1 MSNEVMNFNF
11 DGAEV
16 RVKTN
21 ENNEPWFVAKDVCS
35 YFGDSDHK
43 RSIGRLDED
52 ETQQADVVDSMGRN
66 QKATIVNESGLYH
79 LLFNFQP
86 AKARS
91 KDGGAQIAP
100 HIAER
105 LEKVNA
111 FKRWVTHEVLPSIR
125 KSGGYIAAKA
135 DETPEMIMARAIKLA
150 DETINRQKL
159 QLEEKDKKIA
169 EVNRQIEMD
178 KPKVVFAE
186 SIAVAKTSILVGEM
200 AKLIKQSTGID
211 IGQNRFFDYLRGNGF
226 LHSTGSQKNLPTQKS
241 VDRGLFEIKE
251 GTRLNSNGVS
261 VITRTPKI
269 TGRGQ
274 LYFINLFKKESNSLP
289 LM

>member
-1 MSNEVMNFNF
+1 MSAEVMNFKF
-11 DGAEV
+11 EGADV
-16 RVKTN
+16 RVNTDG
-21 ENNEPWFVAKDVCS
+21 NNNPWFVAKDVCQILELS
-35 YFGDSDHK
+35 NPRSSTALLDSDEK
-43 RSIGRLDED
+43 
-52 ETQQADVVDSMGRN
+52 DVHIMDTPSGA
-66 QKATIVNESGLYH
+66 QKMTVVNEAGLYS
-79 LLFNFQP
+79 LIMRSRKP
-86 AKARS
+86 EAK
-91 KDGGAQIAP
+91 
-100 HIAER
+100 
-105 LEKVNA
+105 A

-125 KSGGYIAAKA
+125 KTGGYVAATGT
-135 DETPEMIMARAIKLA
+135 ESPEELYARAMSSLHA
-150 DETINRQKL
+150 ALERQKEITAA
-159 QLEEKDKKIA
+159 QAK
-169 EVNRQIEMD
+169 QIEMD

-186 SIAVAKTSILVGEM
+186 SIEVAKTSILVGEM

>member
-1 MSNEVMNFNF
+1 MNETESKNEVQIFNFNSS
-11 DGAEV
+11 EI
-16 RVKTN
+16 RVVKD
-21 ENNEPWFVAKDVCS
+21 EGGEPWFIAKDVCDVLGLS
-35 YFGDSDHK
+35 NITEALRNLDGDELNSEILN
-43 RSIGRLDED
+43 SGNQGREMKL
-52 ETQQADVVDSMGRN
+52 VS
-66 QKATIVNESGLYH
+66 ESGLYA
-79 LLFNFQP
+79 LVIRSNKP
-86 AKARS
+86 NAKKFRKWITS
-91 KDGGAQIAP
+91 
-100 HIAER
+100 
-105 LEKVNA
+105 
-111 FKRWVTHEVLPSIR
+111 EVLPSIR
-125 KSGGYIAAKA
+125 KTGGYVAATGT
-135 DETPEMIMARAIKLA
+135 ESPEELYARAMSSLHA
-150 DETINRQKL
+150 ALERQKEITAA
-159 QLEEKDKKIA
+159 QAK
-169 EVNRQIEMD
+169 QIEMD

-186 SIAVAKTSILVGEM
+186 SIEVAKTSILVGEM

>member
-1 MSNEVMNFNF
+1 MNFKF
-11 DGAEV
+11 EGAEV
-16 RVKTN
+16 RVNTD
-21 ENNEPWFVAKDVCS
+21 ENNNPWFVAKDVCDVLEITRHQNATR
-35 YFGDSDHK
+35 Y
-43 RSIGRLDED
+43 LDED
-52 ETQQADVVDSMGRN
+52 EKGGCLVNTPSGE
-66 QKATIVNESGLYH
+66 QKMTVVNEAGLYS
-79 LLFNFQP
+79 LIMRSRKP
-86 AKARS
+86 EAK
-91 KDGGAQIAP
+91 
-100 HIAER
+100 
-105 LEKVNA
+105 A

-169 EVNRQIEMD
+169 EVNKQIEEN

-200 AKLIKQSTGID
+200 AKLIKQSTGVE
-211 IGQNRFFDYLRGNGF
+211 IGQNRFFDYLRDKGY
-226 LHSTGSQKNLPTQKS
+226 LHSKGSQKNLPTQRS
-241 VDRGLFEIKE
+241 VNAGWFEVKE
-251 GTRLNSNGVS
+251 GTRINSEGVS

-269 TGRGQ
+269 TGKGQ
-274 LYFINLFKKESNSLP
+274 IYFVNLFAKESNSLP

>member
-1 MSNEVMNFNF
+1 MNFNF
-11 DGAEV
+11 EGADV
-16 RVKTN
+16 RVKTDN
-21 ENNEPWFVAKDVCS
+21 NNEPWFVAKDVCRVLEIKEP
-35 YFGDSDHK
+35 H
-43 RSIGRLDED
+43 RSVASLDED
-52 ETQQADVVDSMGRN
+52 EKGCHTMTTLGGE
-66 QKATIVNESGLYH
+66 QKMTVVNEAGLYS
-79 LLFNFQP
+79 LIMRSRKP
-86 AKARS
+86 EAK
-91 KDGGAQIAP
+91 
-100 HIAER
+100 
-105 LEKVNA
+105 A

-169 EVNRQIEMD
+169 EASKQIEMD

-200 AKLIKQSTGID
+200 AKLIKQSTGVE
-211 IGQNRFFDYLRGNGF
+211 IGQNRFFDYLRDKGY
-226 LHSTGSQKNLPTQKS
+226 LHSKGSQKNLPTQRS
-241 VDRGLFEIKE
+241 VNAGWFEVKE
-251 GTRLNSNGVS
+251 GTRINSEGVS

-269 TGRGQ
+269 TGKGQ
-274 LYFINLFKKESNSLP
+274 IYFVNLFAKEANTLP

>member
-1 MSNEVMNFNF
+1 MSNSIMNFNF
-11 DGAEV
+11 EGAEV
-16 RVKTN
+16 RVKTDK
-21 ENNEPWFVAKDVCS
+21 NNEPWFVAKDVCDVLEIRNS
-35 YFGDSDHK
+35 R
-43 RSIGRLDED
+43 RSTSLLDND
-52 ETQQADVVDSMGRN
+52 ERGVHTVNTPSGEQEMTV
-66 QKATIVNESGLYH
+66 VNEAGLYS
-79 LLFNFQP
+79 LIMRSRKP
-86 AKARS
+86 EAK
-91 KDGGAQIAP
+91 
-100 HIAER
+100 
-105 LEKVNA
+105 A

-169 EVNRQIEMD
+169 EASKQIEMD

-200 AKLIKQSTGID
+200 AKLIKQSTGVD
-211 IGQNRFFDYLRGNGF
+211 IGQNRFFDYLRDKGY
-226 LHSTGSQKNLPTQKS
+226 LHSNGSQKNLPTQRS
-241 VDRGLFEIKE
+241 VNAGWFEVKE
-251 GTRLNSNGVS
+251 GTRINSEGVS

-269 TGRGQ
+269 TGKGQ
-274 LYFINLFKKESNSLP
+274 IYFVNLFAKESNSLP

>member
-1 MSNEVMNFNF
+1 MSNSIMNFNF
-11 DGAEV
+11 EGADV
-16 RVKTN
+16 RVKTDK
-21 ENNEPWFVAKDVCS
+21 NNEPWFVAKDVAKIL
-35 YFGDSDHK
+35 GIKNHRTALA
-43 RSIGRLDED
+43 RSLDED
-52 ETQQADVVDSMGRN
+52 EKGVENFYTLGGN
-66 QKATIVNESGLYH
+66 QGLTIVNESWLYA
-79 LLFNFQP
+79 LIVRSTKP
-86 AKARS
+86 EAR
-91 KDGGAQIAP
+91 KF
-100 HIAER
+100 R
-105 LEKVNA
+105 K
-111 FKRWVTHEVLPSIR
+111 WVTAEVLPSIR

-169 EVNRQIEMD
+169 EVNKQIEEN

-211 IGQNRFFDYLRGNGF
+211 IGQNRFFDYLRGNGY
-226 LHSTGSQKNLPTQKS
+226 LHSTGSQKNLPTQRS
-241 VDRGLFEIKE
+241 VNAGWFEVKE
-251 GTRLNSNGVS
+251 GTRINSEGVS

-269 TGRGQ
+269 TGKGQ
-274 LYFINLFKKESNSLP
+274 IYFVNLFAKESNSLP

>member
-1 MSNEVMNFNF
+1 MSNSIMNFSF
-11 DGAEV
+11 EGADV
-16 RVKTN
+16 RVNTD
-21 ENNEPWFVAKDVCS
+21 ENGNPWFVAKDV
-35 YFGDSDHK
+35 SDVLEIS
-43 RSIGRLDED
+43 RQQNATRYLDED
-52 ETQQADVVDSMGRN
+52 EKGRCLVN
-66 QKATIVNESGLYH
+66 TPSGEQEMTVVNEAGLYS
-79 LLFNFQP
+79 LILRSRKP
-86 AKARS
+86 EAK
-91 KDGGAQIAP
+91 
-100 HIAER
+100 
-105 LEKVNA
+105 A

-169 EVNRQIEMD
+169 EVNKQIEMD

-200 AKLIKQSTGID
+200 AKLIKQSTGVE
-211 IGQNRFFDYLRGNGF
+211 IGQNRFFDYLRDKGY
-226 LHSTGSQKNLPTQKS
+226 LHSKGSQKNLPTQRS
-241 VDRGLFEIKE
+241 VNAGWFEVKE
-251 GTRLNSNGVS
+251 GTRINSEGVS

-269 TGRGQ
+269 TGKGQ
-274 LYFINLFKKESNSLP
+274 IYFVNLFAKEANTLP

>member
-1 MSNEVMNFNF
+1 MSNSIMNFKF
-11 DGAEV
+11 EGADV
-16 RVKTN
+16 RVNTD
-21 ENNEPWFVAKDVCS
+21 ENGNPWFVAKDV
-35 YFGDSDHK
+35 SDVLEIS
-43 RSIGRLDED
+43 RQQNATRYLDED
-52 ETQQADVVDSMGRN
+52 EKGRCLVNTPSGEQEMTVVSE
-66 QKATIVNESGLYH
+66 AGLYS
-79 LLFNFQP
+79 LILRSRKP
-86 AKARS
+86 EAKT
-91 KDGGAQIAP
+91 
-100 HIAER
+100 
-105 LEKVNA
+105 

-169 EVNRQIEMD
+169 EVNKQIEMD

-200 AKLIKQSTGID
+200 AKLIKQSTGVE
-211 IGQNRFFDYLRGNGF
+211 IGQNRFFDYLRDKGY
-226 LHSTGSQKNLPTQKS
+226 LHSKGSQKNLPTQRS
-241 VDRGLFEIKE
+241 VNAGWFEVKE
-251 GTRLNSNGVS
+251 GTRINSEGVS

-269 TGRGQ
+269 TGKGQ
-274 LYFINLFKKESNSLP
+274 IYFVNLFAKESNSLP

>member
-1 MSNEVMNFNF
+1 MSNEIMNFNF
-11 DGAEV
+11 EGADV
-16 RVKTN
+16 RVKTDN
-21 ENNEPWFVAKDVCS
+21 NNEPWFVAKDVCRVLEIKEP
-35 YFGDSDHK
+35 H
-43 RSIGRLDED
+43 RSVASLDED
-52 ETQQADVVDSMGRN
+52 EKGCHTMTTLGGE
-66 QKATIVNESGLYH
+66 QKMTVVNEAGLYS
-79 LLFNFQP
+79 LIMRSRKP
-86 AKARS
+86 EAK
-91 KDGGAQIAP
+91 
-100 HIAER
+100 
-105 LEKVNA
+105 A

-169 EVNRQIEMD
+169 EVNKQIEMD

-200 AKLIKQSTGID
+200 AKLIKQSTGVE
-211 IGQNRFFDYLRGNGF
+211 IGQNRFFDYLRDKGY
-226 LHSTGSQKNLPTQKS
+226 LHSKGSQKNLPTQRS
-241 VDRGLFEIKE
+241 VNAGWFEVKE
-251 GTRLNSNGVS
+251 GTRINSEGVS

-269 TGRGQ
+269 TGKGQ
-274 LYFINLFKKESNSLP
+274 IYFVNLFAKESNALP

>member
-1 MSNEVMNFNF
+1 MNETESKNEVQIFNFNSS
-11 DGAEV
+11 EI
-16 RVKTN
+16 RVVKD
-21 ENNEPWFVAKDVCS
+21 EGGEPWFIAKDVCDVLGLS
-35 YFGDSDHK
+35 NITEALRNLDGDELTSEILK
-43 RSIGRLDED
+43 SGNQGREMKL
-52 ETQQADVVDSMGRN
+52 VS
-66 QKATIVNESGLYH
+66 ESGLYA
-79 LLFNFQP
+79 LVIRSNKP
-86 AKARS
+86 NAKKFRKWITS
-91 KDGGAQIAP
+91 
-100 HIAER
+100 
-105 LEKVNA
+105 
-111 FKRWVTHEVLPSIR
+111 EVLPSIR

-200 AKLIKQSTGID
+200 AKLIKQSTGVE
-211 IGQNRFFDYLRGNGF
+211 IGQNRFFDYLRDKGY
-226 LHSTGSQKNLPTQKS
+226 LHSKGSQKNLPTQRS
-241 VDRGLFEIKE
+241 VNAGWFEVKE
-251 GTRLNSNGVS
+251 GTRINSEGVS

-269 TGRGQ
+269 TGKGQ
-274 LYFINLFKKESNSLP
+274 IYFVNLFAKESNSLP